1 MLWRTRMQQNN
12 DHASGVLMDGGEQLH
27 CQRGRV
33 QPGYRVKRWPVWN
46 LARREFQPGS
56 VTGTKTFFGLLRLL
70 HFQLLI
76 SKIFPWCKMQV
87 LRIDPLLAITFQR
100 ANPQFP

>member
-1 MLWRTRMQQNN
+1 MFVPNATRHHPLTCLTLLWRTRMQRNN

-56 VTGTKTFFGLLRLL
+56 VTGTNTFF
-70 HFQLLI
+70 
-76 SKIFPWCKMQV
+76 
-87 LRIDPLLAITFQR
+87 LAY
-100 ANPQFP
+100 